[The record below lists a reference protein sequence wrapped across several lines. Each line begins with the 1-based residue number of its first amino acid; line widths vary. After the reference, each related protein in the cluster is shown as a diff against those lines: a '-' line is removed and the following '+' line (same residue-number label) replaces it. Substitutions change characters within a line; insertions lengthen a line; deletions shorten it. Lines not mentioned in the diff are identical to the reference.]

1 MVVQEVDY
9 EEEDKE
15 RGWDDITQEY
25 LEQVARKTELTFEEE
40 YEEGLNT
47 YFVKDIVI
55 TEVSREKKTSAI
67 FRIEFKIEVGP
78 EYGEE
83 TKECCTNV
91 ASPVEYDV
99 TNITLFEDK
108 VYEAIME
115 TIGEELDKAYEDIK

>member
-1 MVVQEVDY
+1 MVQEVDY
-9 EEEDKE
+9 EEEDE
-15 RGWDDITQEY
+15 RKKWNDITQDY
-25 LEQVARKTELTFEEE
+25 LEQVARKTELAFEEE

-55 TEVSREKKTSAI
+55 TETSREKKKKESAV

-91 ASPVEYDV
+91 ISPVEYDS

-108 VYEAIME
+108 VYDAIME
-115 TIGEELDKAYEDIK
+115 TIGEELEDDVK